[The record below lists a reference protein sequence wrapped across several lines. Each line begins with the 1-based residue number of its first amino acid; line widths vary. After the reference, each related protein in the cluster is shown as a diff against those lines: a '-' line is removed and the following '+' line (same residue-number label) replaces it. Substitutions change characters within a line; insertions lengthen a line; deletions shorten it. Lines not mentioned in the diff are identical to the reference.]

1 MYLKDGAKARN
12 IPCFRWCDQE
22 IVWRSR
28 SQQLKSTN
36 YYMTTTP
43 MSLQRFSLSA
53 SALLLS
59 WVKPW
64 PIQTTPA
71 SIGSMMMPYGAWT
84 SNVVWSGTVWGTPV
98 NHHLPSKP
106 GNLEQVEAWCV
117 LLSLCFVCLVQEL
130 LRFVWFCIV
139 FLPFGSQGACCPAKY
154 SFHHIT
160 GSKIQ
165 LWTMSGMKVSAT
177 WPGATTAKNNQSKS
191 WTPSISNI
199 SEFEWLE
206 WKRPQRAF
214 LLSFPFRHGWHM
226 QNAATLAAEIR
237 EVAVTRQG
245 SCQCGFVVFKKIIFQ
260 ALAPYL
266 HPGLLRHLLRA
277 SVESCDSNR
286 LMWVK
291 SHCSPILFRG
301 RHCPEESR
309 GQGVFTTRSVWGY
322 KIPKF
327 FPHKSAFEDFP
338 SYIEFEDFPHL
349 DRSLRSGEL
358 LVAFGGLG
366 RVCHRMGRCQDL
378 QCKVRAIGCSTRGAP
393 KICGFRESWHF
404 LCVTLLARSIRL
416 LMEIW
421 HDGCHLSIF
430 IGIYP
435 IIYSI
440 LS

>member
-106 GNLEQVEAWCV
+106 GNLAQVEAWCV
-117 LLSLCFVCLVQEL
+117 LLSLSFVCLVQEL

-154 SFHHIT
+154 SFHHREQNSALKYVRYEGVRSMAWCNNCKKT
-160 GSKIQ
+160 NR
-165 LWTMSGMKVSAT
+165 KVEHQVLVSVNSNGWNGKGHREPFCFRFLFAMADT
-177 WPGATTAKNNQSKS
+177 CRMLRPLQQRYEKWPS
-191 WTPSISNI
+191 
-199 SEFEWLE
+199 LV
-206 WKRPQRAF
+206 
-214 LLSFPFRHGWHM
+214 
-226 QNAATLAAEIR
+226 R
-237 EVAVTRQG
+237 EVANVALLFLRKSSSRRWPRIFIQG
-245 SCQCGFVVFKKIIFQ
+245 SFAI
-260 ALAPYL
+260 YL
-266 HPGLLRHLLRA
+266 ELQ
-277 SVESCDSNR
+277 SNR

-338 SYIEFEDFPHL
+338 SYIEFEDFLHL

-358 LVAFGGLG
+358 LVAFGGLS
-366 RVCHRMGRCQDL
+366 RRCHGMGKC
-378 QCKVRAIGCSTRGAP
+378 
-393 KICGFRESWHF
+393 
-404 LCVTLLARSIRL
+404 
-416 LMEIW
+416 
-421 HDGCHLSIF
+421 
-430 IGIYP
+430 
-435 IIYSI
+435 
-440 LS
+440 